1 MSAGDK
7 FSTGVVRIDSA
18 MGVRPVFWPL
28 ARGTKPEDR
37 PRLDITIPWQ
47 DSELRFRGPGILDIA
62 DQGFLL
68 AVLEIAQTHRQGAR
82 LAAATVTANAMRDWL
97 EHRSRQVPTDHLLV
111 RTTFRAIYRQ
121 AHPNMTIGGKSIA
134 LVRASLERLTETTV
148 WQTQGKCKTSS
159 RLLVWRIAD
168 DEAIELAV
176 NWRLVAAVLGEKP
189 YAKVDLE
196 ERVTLGS
203 DLAQALHFMFSC
215 QMPERSARKYSI
227 ETLRSL
233 YFPEAEGCPTADDTK
248 RQQRRRLLNAVRQMV
263 NLPGWTIRVN
273 GHLVEVTRRPS
284 ADFRERRRCI
294 ATPKA
299 MVAS

>member
-1 MSAGDK
+1 
-7 FSTGVVRIDSA
+7 
-18 MGVRPVFWPL
+18 MGVRPVFLPL

-37 PRLDITIPWQ
+37 LKLDITIPWQ
-47 DSELRFRGPGILDIA
+47 GDTLRFRGPGILDIA

-68 AVLEIAQTHRQGAR
+68 SVLEIAQTHRQDAK
-82 LAAATVTANAMRDWL
+82 LAAATAPANAMRDWL
-97 EHRSRQVPTDHLLV
+97 EHRSRQLPTEHLLV

-121 AHPNMTIGGKSIA
+121 AHPDETIGGKSIA

-189 YAKVDLE
+189 YATVDLE

-215 QMPERSARKYSI
+215 QMPTGSARQYSV

-233 YFPEAEGCPTADDTK
+233 YFPESEHCPIADDTK
-248 RQQRRRLLNAVRQMV
+248 CQQRRRLLMAVRQMV
-263 NLPGWTIRVN
+263 
-273 GHLVEVTRRPS
+273 
-284 ADFRERRRCI
+284 DRRC
-294 ATPKA
+294 ASVTARSRAFK
-299 MVAS
+299 VAVDELLEADQVGFERFDGILVAVDALAVHLDQREDAGVVA